1 MIGNIFGKNNIL
13 NVTPEQMQKAVS
25 TPALQQNN
33 LPSFKNDIFSTF
45 NSNIKGSIPTS
56 IFDNSFNSNKT
67 SNISLESLPD
77 KSRMSPTSQI
87 IELGKKYQI
96 PYTGDI
102 NKYQKEVI
110 KNIIIHKA
118 IQYDIPL
125 NVALGIC
132 GNESS
137 WSMWSDPKSG
147 KLEQCKN
154 MRDGSLNSSDW
165 GAMQINDKA
174 HPKAFPRAKYD
185 LEYNIEYGLKF
196 LANRNDKVSGNMNLG
211 FGNWDRT
218 VASYNLGHNPTSQR
232 DYQIAQNYV
241 SRVKKKS
248 LQA

>member
-1 MIGNIFGKNNIL
+1 MIGNVFGKNNIL
-13 NVTPEQMQKAVS
+13 NVTPEQMQRVITNPVS
-25 TPALQQNN
+25 TKVQTPF
-33 LPSFKNDIFSTF
+33 FKNDNLSLLNPNVMGSVP
-45 NSNIKGSIPTS
+45 NSS
-56 IFDNSFNSNKT
+56 IFDTFHSNKL
-67 SNISLESLPD
+67 SNTTLESLPD

-87 IELGKKYQI
+87 MELGKKYQI
-96 PYTGDI
+96 PYSGDI

-154 MRDGSLNSSDW
+154 IRNGVLSSSDW

-174 HPKAFPRAKYD
+174 HPRAFPRAKYD

-196 LANRNDKVSGNMNLG
+196 LANRSDKASGNLNLG
-211 FGNWDRT
+211 FGDWDRT

-232 DYQIAQNYV
+232 DYEIAQKYV

-248 LQA
+248 VQA

>member
-13 NVTPEQMQKAVS
+13 SVTPEQMQKAVN
-25 TPALQQNN
+25 TPSFLQNN
-33 LPSFKNDIFSTF
+33 LPSFQSDSFSIF
-45 NSNIKGSIPTS
+45 NSNINGSIPTS

-87 IELGKKYQI
+87 MELGKKYQI
-96 PYTGDI
+96 PYSGDI

-154 MRDGSLNSSDW
+154 MRDGALNSSDW

-196 LANRNDKVSGNMNLG
+196 LANRSDKASGNLNLG